1 MYNNSGY
8 LIHHE
13 TEEGQLEEKKTETK
27 IRFTHMKHLLMIY
40 LAKTGNVYVSMCMCS
55 ALCICKRVR

>member
-13 TEEGQLEEKKTETK
+13 TEVGQLEEKKTETK
-27 IRFTHMKHLLMIY
+27 IHFTHMKHLLMIY
-40 LAKTGNVYVSMCMCS
+40 LAKIGNVYVSMCMCS